1 MTSRV
6 SVLVASAVLM
16 LNPHAY
22 AANTASGSVNVQKVG
37 DISPKF
43 SAGYLVR
50 DQRNARTTQT
60 EILLSEVTIDPA
72 AMQNALDPHMIAINL
87 DALNDRNYVLLF
99 VRADGWVGMNATFS
113 KGMTQFL
120 NDTTGGLKAEFT
132 ARTATRIDGHVFSPS
147 PLKSMDGTTYTV
159 DLRFGVDVARP
170 ARRDGAGVWRRRPG
184 KGADRFSRRVA
195 EKELGGDQSRIEPR
209 CAENVRQELQLA
221 GRKRRQ
227 RGGFAQGV
235 DPAAKD
241 EYYGRPAPRQ
251 RRNSGCRRRAVPGP
265 AGSVAGANGED
276 RSGVAVR
283 SGRAGWN
290 GAIGPGFL
298 VSPSLVRRRTDTTY
312 AEFRMTSRS
321 ENS

>member
-6 SVLVASAVLM
+6 SVLVASAMLM

-159 DLRFGVDVARP
+159 DLRFGVDVP
-170 ARRDGAGVWRRRPG
+170 APPAGTALASGGGDPG
-184 KGADRFSRRVA
+184 KALTAFLAASQKKNWAAIKAGSSPDALKTFDKSYN
-195 EKELGGDQSRIEPR
+195 SP
-209 CAENVRQELQLA
+209 AENADSAADLLKAWIPLQKMTITGGQLRGNVAILDVEGELFPGQLGLSLVQMVKTGA
-221 GRKRRQ
+221 VWQFDR
-227 RGGFAQGV
+227 
-235 DPAAKD
+235 AA
-241 EYYGRPAPRQ
+241 
-251 RRNSGCRRRAVPGP
+251 
-265 AGSVAGANGED
+265 
-276 RSGVAVR
+276 
-283 SGRAGWN
+283 RAGM
-290 GAIGPGFL
+290 
-298 VSPSLVRRRTDTTY
+298 VR
-312 AEFRMTSRS
+312 
-321 ENS
+321 

>member
-37 DISPKF
+37 GISPKF

-159 DLRFGVDVARP
+159 DLRFGVDVP
-170 ARRDGAGVWRRRPG
+170 APPAGTALASGGGDPG
-184 KGADRFSRRVA
+184 KALTAFLAASQKKNWAAIKAGSSPDALKTFDKSYN
-195 EKELGGDQSRIEPR
+195 SP
-209 CAENVRQELQLA
+209 AENADSAADLLKAWIPLQKMTITGGQLRGNVAILDVEGELFPGQL
-221 GRKRRQ
+221 GLSLVQMVKTGTVWQFDR
-227 RGGFAQGV
+227 
-235 DPAAKD
+235 AA
-241 EYYGRPAPRQ
+241 
-251 RRNSGCRRRAVPGP
+251 
-265 AGSVAGANGED
+265 
-276 RSGVAVR
+276 
-283 SGRAGWN
+283 RAGM
-290 GAIGPGFL
+290 
-298 VSPSLVRRRTDTTY
+298 VR
-312 AEFRMTSRS
+312 
-321 ENS
+321 

>member
-37 DISPKF
+37 DVSPKF

-159 DLRFGVDVARP
+159 DLRFGVDVP
-170 ARRDGAGVWRRRPG
+170 APPAGTALASGGGDPG
-184 KGADRFSRRVA
+184 KALTAFLAASQKKNWAAIKAGSSPDALKTFDKSYN
-195 EKELGGDQSRIEPR
+195 SP
-209 CAENVRQELQLA
+209 AENADSAADLLKAWIPLQKMNITGGQLRGNVAILDVEGELFPGQLGLSLVQMVKTGA
-221 GRKRRQ
+221 VWQFDR
-227 RGGFAQGV
+227 
-235 DPAAKD
+235 AA
-241 EYYGRPAPRQ
+241 
-251 RRNSGCRRRAVPGP
+251 
-265 AGSVAGANGED
+265 
-276 RSGVAVR
+276 
-283 SGRAGWN
+283 RAGM
-290 GAIGPGFL
+290 
-298 VSPSLVRRRTDTTY
+298 VR
-312 AEFRMTSRS
+312 
-321 ENS
+321 

>member
-6 SVLVASAVLM
+6 SVLVASAMLM

-159 DLRFGVDVARP
+159 DLRFGVDVP
-170 ARRDGAGVWRRRPG
+170 APPAGTVLAPGGGDPG
-184 KGADRFSRRVA
+184 KALTAFLAASQKKNWAAIKAGSSPDALKTFDKSYN
-195 EKELGGDQSRIEPR
+195 SP
-209 CAENVRQELQLA
+209 AENADSAADLLKAWIPLQKMTITGGQLRGNVAILDVEGELFQGQLGLSLVQMVKTGA
-221 GRKRRQ
+221 VCQFDR
-227 RGGFAQGV
+227 
-235 DPAAKD
+235 AA
-241 EYYGRPAPRQ
+241 
-251 RRNSGCRRRAVPGP
+251 
-265 AGSVAGANGED
+265 
-276 RSGVAVR
+276 
-283 SGRAGWN
+283 RAGM
-290 GAIGPGFL
+290 
-298 VSPSLVRRRTDTTY
+298 VR
-312 AEFRMTSRS
+312 
-321 ENS
+321 

>member
-37 DISPKF
+37 DVSPKF

-159 DLRFGVDVARP
+159 DLRFGVDVP
-170 ARRDGAGVWRRRPG
+170 APPAGTALASGGGDPG
-184 KGADRFSRRVA
+184 KALTAFLAASQKKNWAAIKAGSSPDALKTFDKSYN
-195 EKELGGDQSRIEPR
+195 SP
-209 CAENVRQELQLA
+209 AENADSAADLLKAWIPLQKMTITGGQLRGNVAILDVEGELFPGQLGLSLVQMVKTGA
-221 GRKRRQ
+221 VWQFDR
-227 RGGFAQGV
+227 
-235 DPAAKD
+235 AA
-241 EYYGRPAPRQ
+241 
-251 RRNSGCRRRAVPGP
+251 
-265 AGSVAGANGED
+265 
-276 RSGVAVR
+276 
-283 SGRAGWN
+283 RAGM
-290 GAIGPGFL
+290 
-298 VSPSLVRRRTDTTY
+298 VR
-312 AEFRMTSRS
+312 
-321 ENS
+321 

>member
-159 DLRFGVDVARP
+159 DLRFGVDVPTPP
-170 ARRDGAGVWRRRPG
+170 AGTALASGGGDPG
-184 KGADRFSRRVA
+184 KALTAFLAASQKKNWAAIKAGSSPDALKTFDKSYN
-195 EKELGGDQSRIEPR
+195 SP
-209 CAENVRQELQLA
+209 AENADSAADLLKAWIPLQKMTITGGQLRGNVAILDVEGELFPGQL
-221 GRKRRQ
+221 GLSLVQMVKTGTVWQFDR
-227 RGGFAQGV
+227 
-235 DPAAKD
+235 AA
-241 EYYGRPAPRQ
+241 
-251 RRNSGCRRRAVPGP
+251 
-265 AGSVAGANGED
+265 
-276 RSGVAVR
+276 
-283 SGRAGWN
+283 RAGM
-290 GAIGPGFL
+290 
-298 VSPSLVRRRTDTTY
+298 VR
-312 AEFRMTSRS
+312 
-321 ENS
+321 

>member
-6 SVLVASAVLM
+6 LVLVASAVLM

-43 SAGYLVR
+43 STGYLVR

-159 DLRFGVDVARP
+159 DLRFGVDVP
-170 ARRDGAGVWRRRPG
+170 APPAGTALASGGGDPG
-184 KGADRFSRRVA
+184 KALTAFLAASQKKNWAAIKAGSSPDALKTFDKSYN
-195 EKELGGDQSRIEPR
+195 SP
-209 CAENVRQELQLA
+209 AENADSAADLLKAWIPLQKMNITGGQLRGNVAILDVEGELFPGQLGLSLVQMVKTGA
-221 GRKRRQ
+221 VWQFDR
-227 RGGFAQGV
+227 
-235 DPAAKD
+235 AA
-241 EYYGRPAPRQ
+241 
-251 RRNSGCRRRAVPGP
+251 
-265 AGSVAGANGED
+265 
-276 RSGVAVR
+276 
-283 SGRAGWN
+283 RAGM
-290 GAIGPGFL
+290 
-298 VSPSLVRRRTDTTY
+298 VR
-312 AEFRMTSRS
+312 
-321 ENS
+321 

>member
-60 EILLSEVTIDPA
+60 EMLLSEVTIDPA
-72 AMQNALDPHMIAINL
+72 EMQNALDPHMIAINL
-87 DALNDRNYVLLF
+87 DALHDRNYVLLF

-159 DLRFGVDVARP
+159 DLRFGVDVP
-170 ARRDGAGVWRRRPG
+170 APPAGTALASGGGDPG
-184 KGADRFSRRVA
+184 KALTAFLAASQQKNWAAIKAGSSPDALKTFDKSYN
-195 EKELGGDQSRIEPR
+195 SP
-209 CAENVRQELQLA
+209 AENADSAADLLKAWIPLQKMNITGGQLRGTVAILDVEGELFPGQLGLSLVQMVKTGA
-221 GRKRRQ
+221 MWQFDR
-227 RGGFAQGV
+227 
-235 DPAAKD
+235 AA
-241 EYYGRPAPRQ
+241 
-251 RRNSGCRRRAVPGP
+251 
-265 AGSVAGANGED
+265 
-276 RSGVAVR
+276 
-283 SGRAGWN
+283 RAGM
-290 GAIGPGFL
+290 
-298 VSPSLVRRRTDTTY
+298 VR
-312 AEFRMTSRS
+312 
-321 ENS
+321 